1 MIEVKNLLFQP
12 LSLHTRSGRGLH
24 LGPRQVLRLP
34 GDDVSAEMQAAA
46 RRGAVSLTPVDE
58 TAVTDTPQS
67 PGVPTDPAL
76 EGVIRSRLGF
86 DSGQAVAAPDTARA
100 ARRKRS

>member
-46 RRGAVSLTPVDE
+46 RRGAVSLTSVDE
-58 TAVTDTPQS
+58 TAVTDTPQ
-67 PGVPTDPAL
+67 PPRVPADPAL
-76 EGVIRSRLGF
+76 ESTVRSRLGF
-86 DSGQAVAAPDTARA
+86 DSGQAAIAPDTARA

>member
-12 LSLHTRSGRGLH
+12 LSLHTRSGHGLH

-46 RRGAVSLTPVDE
+46 RRGAVSLTLSNAERGMRNKKRPRIRPFRNRKSAIRNRQRAYRAGKGVD
-58 TAVTDTPQS
+58 PC
-67 PGVPTDPAL
+67 PPIFPPA
-76 EGVIRSRLGF
+76 
-86 DSGQAVAAPDTARA
+86 
-100 ARRKRS
+100 

>member
-46 RRGAVSLTPVDE
+46 RRGAVSLTPANAECGTRNAELE
-58 TAVTDTPQS
+58 TQESAIPQS
-67 PGVPTDPAL
+67 
-76 EGVIRSRLGF
+76 EIRNPQS
-86 DSGQAVAAPDTARA
+86 AARV

>member
-46 RRGAVSLTPVDE
+46 RRGAVSLTPANAECGTRNAEQEAFEDS
-58 TAVTDTPQS
+58 AIPQS
-67 PGVPTDPAL
+67 
-76 EGVIRSRLGF
+76 EIRNPQS
-86 DSGQAVAAPDTARA
+86 AARV

>member
-12 LSLHTRSGRGLH
+12 LSLHTRNGRGLH

-46 RRGAVSLTPVDE
+46 RRGAVSLTPVNE
-58 TAVTDTPQS
+58 TAVADTPQP

-76 EGVIRSRLGF
+76 ESAVRSRLGF
-86 DSGQAVAAPDTARA
+86 DSDQAAAPNTAHV

>member
-46 RRGAVSLTPVDE
+46 RRGAVSLTPANAECGTRNAEQEEQKEPVVSAESDILHS
-58 TAVTDTPQS
+58 AFRIPHL
-67 PGVPTDPAL
+67 PP
-76 EGVIRSRLGF
+76 
-86 DSGQAVAAPDTARA
+86 RA

>member
-58 TAVTDTPQS
+58 TADADTPQS
-67 PGVPTDPAL
+67 PASDRPSVGKRRPQPS
-76 EGVIRSRLGF
+76 RSIPVRRPP
-86 DSGQAVAAPDTARA
+86 PDTVRV